1 MGSYALVFAILLVLA
16 LALPAGTSRRTARRN
31 AKIAKRNDEIAEAL
45 AQSTVKPPKPV
56 TPDDL

>member
-31 AKIAKRNDEIAEAL
+31 AKIAKRNDEIAAAL
-45 AQSTVKPPKPV
+45 AQTTVHPQRSTG
-56 TPDDL
+56 PDDL